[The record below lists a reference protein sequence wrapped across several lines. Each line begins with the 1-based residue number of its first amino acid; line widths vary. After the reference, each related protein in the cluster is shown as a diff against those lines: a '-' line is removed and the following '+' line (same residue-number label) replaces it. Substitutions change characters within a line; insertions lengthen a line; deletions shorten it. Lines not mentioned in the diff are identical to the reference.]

1 MRKLLSLPPSLV
13 PHFHEVSGLSRAEY
27 FCTSDPVGHRVG
39 SGGGTVHLLR
49 AAAADAGFHFRT
61 SPTERCI
68 ILHAGGQSRRL
79 PAYASVGKILT
90 PMPPLG
96 GEPFGKCLL
105 ELQLPLLERIMAQ
118 APDALRC
125 LIVSGDVC
133 ISAADALP
141 PIPEADVV
149 CYGIPASPERLSHH
163 GVYAMPKSHPLN
175 LDFML
180 QKPSLEEQARKA
192 DSHNLLLDVGL
203 WLLSERALRLLEK
216 KSTDA
221 QGAIHSYDLYGQF
234 GTALGM
240 HPTAPD
246 ADLSDLSVVILPLP
260 EGRFLHFGTS
270 RDLLTSTVLLTSQPN
285 PDLHWVENSDVTSWT
300 LSRENIVT
308 GVPANSWPICLRRGQ
323 CVDMTPLTA
332 DVNTPPDSSSSKDD
346 SAPCLSA
353 PSGGGFALR
362 PYGFDDAFRGPL
374 DSDETSYLG
383 IPMPRWLRAHGLM
396 PSEIEGAG
404 DMQSARLFP
413 VLTDEVQMCRL
424 LQWMLSETPDP
435 ALKQEYLSCRR
446 LSADEISNK
455 ADLCALTAQ
464 RMARRRSS
472 FHSEVAFAQLRQQLF
487 DLNPLPLMQ
496 PDLAGLDRPVQGSAP
511 LRIDISGGWTDT
523 PPACYYY
530 GGAVVNFAFDID
542 GQAPIRCTI
551 RPLSTPLIRL
561 RSIDLQAEEEV
572 TTWTQLSDFAHLGSP
587 FTISKAALALA
598 GWLPRF
604 AAVRHASLQH
614 QLCGRGFEVI
624 TESRVPAGSGLGTS
638 SILAATVLGTV
649 SQAFGLGWSREEV
662 CHRTLVLEQ
671 MLTAGGGWQ
680 DQWGG
685 VLPAAKL
692 LSTNSGTDQRPQ
704 VRPLCDL
711 LWTHPHLAPC
721 HLLYFTGITRTA
733 RQILGEI
740 VKEMFLRVPAQRAQL
755 ETMRRRATEMAAFV
769 DECASLSSADTG
781 ALDLALEHYG
791 HLVAQNWDDN
801 QRLDAGCNPPAV
813 RAIIGRVSHLCHGLK
828 LPGAGGGGFIYMVAK
843 NAKAAGEIRRILT
856 DNPPAPSARFYEMSL
871 SSGGLTFSSDDPA

>member
-13 PHFHEVSGLSRAEY
+13 PHFHEVSGLSRSEY

-49 AAAADAGFHFRT
+49 AAAEDQDFRMQT
-61 SPTERCI
+61 HPTERCI
-68 ILHAGGQSRRL
+68 VLHAGGQSRRL

-96 GEPFGKCLL
+96 GEPFGKSLL
-105 ELQLPLLERIMAQ
+105 ELQLPLFERIMSQ
-118 APDALRC
+118 APEALRC
-125 LIVSGDVC
+125 IIVSGDVL
-133 ISAADALP
+133 ISAAGTLP

-149 CYGIPASPERLSHH
+149 CYGIPATPERLSHH
-163 GVYAMPKSHPLN
+163 GVYALHKSRPLN

-180 QKPSLEEQARKA
+180 QKPSLSEQASISA
-192 DSHNLLLDVGL
+192 THNLLLDVGL
-203 WLLSERALRLLEK
+203 WLLSERALRLLEQ
-216 KSTDA
+216 KSLDA
-221 QGAIHSYDLYGQF
+221 QGNLRAYDLYGQF
-234 GTALGM
+234 GTALGT

-246 ADLSDLSVVILPLP
+246 PELSQLSVVILPLP

-285 PDLHWVENSDVTSWT
+285 PDLHWVENSHVSSWT

-308 GVPANSWPICLRRGQ
+308 GVPENQWDIRLLQGQ
-323 CVDMTPLTA
+323 CVDMTPL
-332 DVNTPPDSSSSKDD
+332 K
-346 SAPCLSA
+346 
-353 PSGGGFALR
+353 GGGYVLR
-362 PYGFDDAFRGPL
+362 PYGFDDTFRGDL
-374 DSDETSYLG
+374 SSAETTFLG
-383 IPMPRWLRAHGLM
+383 LPMPQWLSAHGLTAADIDG
-396 PSEIEGAG
+396 SA

-413 VLTDEVQMCRL
+413 VSADEAEMGRL
-424 LQWMLSETPDP
+424 LQWMLSPQP
-435 ALKQEYLSCRR
+435 QSALTHEYLSCRR
-446 LSADEISNK
+446 LSADEISNT
-455 ADLCALTAQ
+455 ADLRALTAQ
-464 RMARRRSS
+464 RIECRRAT
-472 FHSEVAFAQLRQQLF
+472 FQSEEAFAQLRQQLF
-487 DLNPLPLMQ
+487 DLNPHPLMN
-496 PDLAGLDRPVQGSAP
+496 PDLKGLQKAVLGTSP
-511 LRIDISGGWTDT
+511 LRIDVSGGWTDT

-530 GGAVVNFAFDID
+530 GGAVVNFAIDID
-542 GQAPIRCTI
+542 GSAPIRCTI
-551 RPLSTPLIRL
+551 RPIAQPLIRL
-561 RSIDLQAEEEV
+561 RSIDLDAVEEV

-604 AAVRHASLQH
+604 ASVRYQSLLH
-614 QLCGRGFEVI
+614 QLDGRGFEVI

-649 SQAFGLGWSREEV
+649 SEAFALEWSREEV
-662 CHRTLVLEQ
+662 CQRTLVLEQ

-685 VLPAAKL
+685 VVPGVKL
-692 LSTNSGTDQRPQ
+692 LSTAVGPDQRPSVQ
-704 VRPLCDL
+704 PLCNL
-711 LWTHPHLAPC
+711 LWTHPQLAPC

-740 VKEMFLRVPAQRAQL
+740 VKEMFLRVPGQRAQL
-755 ETMRRRATEMAAFV
+755 DLMRQRAHSMAAFL
-769 DECASLSSADTG
+769 DDISASPASS
-781 ALDLALEHYG
+781 LDLALQHYG
-791 HLVAQNWDDN
+791 HLVAQNWEDN

-813 RAIIGRVSHLCHGLK
+813 QQIIQRVQHLCHGLK

-856 DNPPAPSARFYEMSL
+856 ACPPAPSARFYEMSL
-871 SSGGLTFSSDDPA
+871 SVGGLIFSASDPV